1 MPSSFADALA
11 PRDRR
16 ALRLGAI
23 AVAVVVAVAIA
34 MPAVLNW
41 RDREALI
48 DARRA
53 ELARVQG
60 LVQATPAFRTAIESR
75 SGAMLGYAQRPL
87 RAATGALAAGV
98 LQGELQRLAEESGL
112 TVDQLDVTGDADS
125 VAAPL
130 PAIPATLVAL
140 GDVHGVADLLA
151 KLRSGPHLV
160 DVRELAV
167 QVNPALKSS
176 GGGELLQL
184 TLVVRAP
191 WTTD

>member
-1 MPSSFADALA
+1 LPSSFADTLA

-16 ALRLGAI
+16 ALRLGAL
-23 AVAVVVAVAIA
+23 AVAAVVVVAAA
-34 MPAVLNW
+34 MPAARAW

-53 ELARVQG
+53 ELARVRG
-60 LVQATPAFRTAIESR
+60 LVEATPAFRAAVESR
-75 SGAMLGYAQRPL
+75 SGAVLGYAQRPL
-87 RAATGALAAGV
+87 RAATGALAAGE

-140 GDVHGVADLLA
+140 GDVQGVADLLA

-160 DVRELAV
+160 EVRELAV
-167 QVNPALKSS
+167 QVNPALKAS